1 MLLTVA
7 LFAGIFSVWAVIL
20 QFQFR
25 HIGLTALALFA
36 PFPLLCVACLLWA
49 RSESYAGFS
58 YVFGI
63 IVAQI
68 TAARIARGICE
79 GLMPRAAVL
88 QALRYSL
95 KVAGF
100 MAIGSAAW
108 MLATDM
114 AAPSLENVAAAITL
128 FVAFFGALAVMNA
141 AAWFSYP
148 EQFIARA
155 NQARELRERWM
166 EHWLFI
172 TETRWSLSI
181 TGVALIFAALSAFG
195 TRPLHVQA
203 DPWLAERLAG
213 LAIFVFAGAISIT
226 RDWRLGMALTLTL
239 ALLAALGFWAYARGA
254 VPMMRG
260 DLLILSI
267 LLATAAV
274 PLAMLASSVSA
285 YLRGG
290 DDAASALSRGLQDE
304 GADAVIAAVLSII
317 PWCVVALAGG
327 AMRFPLAISI
337 ASLFAALLIFPAIA
351 HTLYTLLPRY
361 RTVDEVFGRR

>member
-1 MLLTVA
+1 MFLTVA
-7 LFAGIFSVWAVIL
+7 LLAGIFSVWVVVL
-20 QFQFR
+20 QFQLR
-25 HIGLTALALFA
+25 HFGLTALALFA
-36 PFPLLCVACLLWA
+36 PFPFLCVACLLWGRA
-49 RSESYAGFS
+49 ETYAGFS

-68 TAARIARGICE
+68 TAARIARGICD
-79 GLMPRAAVL
+79 GLVPRATVF
-88 QALRYSL
+88 QALRNSL

-100 MAIGSAAW
+100 LAISAAAW

-114 AAPSLENVAAAITL
+114 TAPSLENVAGAMTL
-128 FVAFFGALAVMNA
+128 FAAFFGVLAVMST
-141 AAWFSYP
+141 AAWLAYS

-155 NQARELRERWM
+155 NQARERRERWI
-166 EHWLFI
+166 EHLLFI

-181 TGVALIFAALSAFG
+181 TGVALIFFALSAFG
-195 TRPLHVQA
+195 MRPLRVLA
-203 DPWLAERLAG
+203 DPWLVERLVG

-304 GADAVIAAVLSII
+304 GANAVIAAVLSII

-337 ASLFAALLIFPAIA
+337 ASLFSALLIFPAIA
-351 HTLYTLLPRY
+351 STIYTLLPRY